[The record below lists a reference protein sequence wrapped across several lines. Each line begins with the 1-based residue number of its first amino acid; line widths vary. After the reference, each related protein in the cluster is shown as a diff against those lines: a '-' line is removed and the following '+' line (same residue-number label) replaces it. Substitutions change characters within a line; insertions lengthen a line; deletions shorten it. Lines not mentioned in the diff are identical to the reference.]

1 MILGVGGGGGVDRR
15 AGGGSISVAYDLSL
29 SLDELCKTTTCVC
42 MYVRVCVCVCVVC
55 CVMLCVVFCI
65 LSDGL
70 CVAV

>member
-42 MYVRVCVCVCVVC
+42 MYVRVCVCVCCVLCYVVC
-55 CVMLCVVFCI
+55 CVLYIV
-65 LSDGL
+65 
-70 CVAV
+70 